1 MNSLT
6 RKHRKIINEIGKIE
20 RTIEQYEFMIFS
32 GKAYLERLKELN
44 KDVIEGILKVL
55 GKESDEK

>member
-6 RKHRKIINEIGKIE
+6 RKHRKIINEIGKVE

-32 GKAYLERLKELN
+32 GKSYLERLKELN
-44 KDVIEGILKVL
+44 KDVIDEILKVL